1 MLKQFK
7 RKGSLAL
14 QSSLSRSSC
23 LEIFCKEGVL
33 GNLAKF
39 TGKQLRQSVFFNKDA
54 GLRPATLLKK
64 WLWHKCFPENFAKFL
79 RTPFVIEHL
88 RWLLLSFSFNDC
100 YHISISRYM
109 TLWYPWVYF
118 FFKQCIS
125 NSRALFFQ
133 FLNLFFHKRTKADI
147 WYFRVTFVSKK
158 LRILHSYP
166 FPPF

>member
-7 RKGSLAL
+7 GKGSLAL

-64 WLWHKCFPENFAKFL
+64 
-79 RTPFVIEHL
+79 
-88 RWLLLSFSFNDC
+88 
-100 YHISISRYM
+100 
-109 TLWYPWVYF
+109 
-118 FFKQCIS
+118 
-125 NSRALFFQ
+125 
-133 FLNLFFHKRTKADI
+133 
-147 WYFRVTFVSKK
+147 
-158 LRILHSYP
+158 
-166 FPPF
+166 